1 MFLPLAFLLL
11 HPQIV
16 PKISTST
23 EMAALH
29 MPATVSAASG
39 VTSDEDFEPAND
51 VAANEAAMPTGEPS
65 AALPEAP
72 VPVEPVQ
79 MRTPVAFLNPAKPM
93 KVSVEHLSAEN
104 RRKQM
109 AWKGLAI
116 ASSGAAT
123 FDAWSTRHAIT
134 TAGAV
139 ELNPMLRPF
148 AGNSSLYAAIQVG
161 PALMDFAGKKMMYSR
176 YSWVRH
182 MWWVPQSA
190 SFVSSIF
197 CGAHNLSFH

>member
-1 MFLPLAFLLL
+1 MFLPLAILLL
-11 HPQIV
+11 HPQIALKV
-16 PKISTST
+16 STST
-23 EMAALH
+23 EMAALR
-29 MPATVSAASG
+29 MPADISASSNMLTVEASAPA
-39 VTSDEDFEPAND
+39 DE
-51 VAANEAAMPTGEPS
+51 VATNEIAMLAGEPS
-65 AALPEAP
+65 SALPAEP
-72 VPVEPVQ
+72 VPVEPIQ
-79 MRTPVAFLNPAKPM
+79 LNAPVAFINPAKPM
-93 KVSVEHLSAEN
+93 KVSVEQLIAEN
-104 RRKQM
+104 RRKQL

-116 ASSGAAT
+116 ATSGAAT
-123 FDAWSTRHAIT
+123 FDAWTTRRAIT
-134 TAGAV
+134 KDGAV

>member
-1 MFLPLAFLLL
+1 M
-11 HPQIV
+11 H
-16 PKISTST
+16 
-23 EMAALH
+23 
-29 MPATVSAASG
+29 
-39 VTSDEDFEPAND
+39 
-51 VAANEAAMPTGEPS
+51 
-65 AALPEAP
+65 
-72 VPVEPVQ
+72 
-79 MRTPVAFLNPAKPM
+79 TPIAFLNPAKPM
-93 KVSVEHLSAEN
+93 KVSVEQLIAEN

-134 TAGAV
+134 SAGAV

-148 AGNSSLYAAIQVG
+148 AGNSSLYAAIQMG

-197 CGAHNLSFH
+197 CSAHNLSFH

>member
-1 MFLPLAFLLL
+1 MFLPLAILLL
-11 HPQIV
+11 HPQIA
-16 PKISTST
+16 PKVSTST

-29 MPATVSAASG
+29 MPADISASSNVLTVEGSAPA
-39 VTSDEDFEPAND
+39 DE
-51 VAANEAAMPTGEPS
+51 VATDEVAMPAGEPS
-65 AALPEAP
+65 SALPAEP

-79 MRTPVAFLNPAKPM
+79 MNAPVAFINPAKPM
-93 KVSVEHLSAEN
+93 KVSVEQLIAEN

-116 ASSGAAT
+116 ATSGAAT
-123 FDAWSTRHAIT
+123 FDAWSTRRAISK
-134 TAGAV
+134 AGAV